1 MCLFDEDDLYDINRY
16 KELFARFNL
25 LERERKILTLHILKS
40 LKFELIAGV
49 ERVFF
54 SACVPGVQ
62 KKPEKNEKA
71 DGLYSGERDQ
81 DKKCGIAD
89 ML

>member
-54 SACVPGVQ
+54 QRVYQVYKRSL
-62 KKPEKNEKA
+62 KKMKKQMVCIPVNVTRIKNA
-71 DGLYSGERDQ
+71 G
-81 DKKCGIAD
+81 
-89 ML
+89 